1 MVQVSEVADSV
12 FVLLSLSPT
21 SARELKSCIQ
31 MALRSLKCFTSKAV
45 AQDVASGACSIQR
58 SIPIV
63 SIVAPF
69 FGLTKISIMGS

>member
-45 AQDVASGACSIQR
+45 AQDVASGACKAVLWVPLGFYTAFYTYSLHC
-58 SIPIV
+58 S
-63 SIVAPF
+63 SF
-69 FGLTKISIMGS
+69 FG